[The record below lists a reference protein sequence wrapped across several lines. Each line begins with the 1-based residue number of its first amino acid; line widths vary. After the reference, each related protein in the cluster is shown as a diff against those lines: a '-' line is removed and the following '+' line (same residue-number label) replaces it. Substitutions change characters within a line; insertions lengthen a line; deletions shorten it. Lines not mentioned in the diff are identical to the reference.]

1 MKTRGAS
8 KAAETSSITKL
19 EIISNKDESKK
30 VSLLGGTDA
39 PGPRLFRM
47 MYYESILQDTIKAE
61 VIFTDTGGA
70 IDGKSVIEGL
80 PLVGTEEVNI
90 AFQDNQQN
98 KIKLNM
104 YVNKVTPID
113 EDTRKSSVQL
123 NLVSEEFLR
132 NEEGDSRLNVRF
144 DGKISDHIIKIL
156 KTFLKTKKPLDIEP
170 TSNNYNFIGNNRK
183 PYYALNWLSKTSI
196 PENAGKKG
204 SSAGFF
210 FFETSEGFKFKS
222 IDGLFAQEKN
232 KSYIYNESPDRNS
245 VLCPGNSDI
254 PAGYDGK
261 VLSHQS
267 DNTINAQS
275 KFQMGAY
282 STRLVVFDPYTC
294 RYQVIKQT
302 ADETKSGTKLGG
314 KDLPT
319 FNKRFNRDFTR
330 TTYMLSDT
338 GTLPSGS
345 SAQQISKAKEQNFE
359 IPQVLNQ
366 AIRRYNQMFAGM
378 KTITIAGDFSLH
390 AGDVIFVDAPGRNA
404 EKNDQIDKEYG
415 GLYIIADLC
424 HYVSTKETYT
434 KLNLVRDSFGRK
446 GNHTTN
452 IPL

>member
-1 MKTRGAS
+1 METKGTSKT
-8 KAAETSSITKL
+8 AETSSITKL
-19 EIISNKDESKK
+19 EITSNKDENKK
-30 VSLLGGTDA
+30 ISLLGGTNA

-61 VIFTDTGGA
+61 VIFVDTGGA
-70 IDGKSVIEGL
+70 VDGKSAIEGL
-80 PLVGTEEVNI
+80 PLVGTEEVDI
-90 AFQDNQQN
+90 AFQDNQEN
-98 KIKLNM
+98 KIKLKM

-123 NLVSEEFLR
+123 NMVSEEFIR
-132 NEEGDSRLNVRF
+132 NEEGNSRLNVRF
-144 DGKISDHIIKIL
+144 DGRISDHITKIL
-156 KTFLKTKKPLDIEP
+156 KSFLKTKKKLDIEN

-210 FFETSEGFKFKS
+210 FVETSEGFKFKS
-222 IDGLFAQEKN
+222 IDGLFAQEKK
-232 KSYIYNESPDRNS
+232 KSFIYNETPDSN
-245 VLCPGNSDI
+245 
-254 PAGYDGK
+254 GK
-261 VLSHQS
+261 VPSGYNGKILSQQA
-267 DNTINAQS
+267 DNAIDAQS

-282 STRLVVFDPYTC
+282 STRLVIFDPYTC
-294 RYQVIKQT
+294 NYQVIKQT

-319 FNKRFNRDFTR
+319 FNKKFDTDFTR
-330 TTYMLSDT
+330 TTYMLADT

-345 SAQQISKAKEQNFE
+345 SSQQISKAKEQNFE
-359 IPQVLNQ
+359 TPQVLNQ

-378 KTITIAGDFSLH
+378 QTITIAGDFSLH
-390 AGDVIFVDAPGRNA
+390 AGDVVFIDTPGRNA
-404 EKNDQIDKEYG
+404 EKNDQINKEYG

-424 HYVSTKETYT
+424 HYISTKETYT

>member
-1 MKTRGAS
+1 METKGTSKT
-8 KAAETSSITKL
+8 AETSSITKL
-19 EIISNKDESKK
+19 EITSNKDENKK
-30 VSLLGGTDA
+30 ISLLGGTNA

-61 VIFTDTGGA
+61 VIFVDTGGA
-70 IDGKSVIEGL
+70 VDGKSAIEGL
-80 PLVGTEEVNI
+80 PLVGTEEVDI
-90 AFQDNQQN
+90 AFQDNQEN
-98 KIKLNM
+98 KIKLKM

-123 NLVSEEFLR
+123 NMVSEEFIR
-132 NEEGDSRLNVRF
+132 NEEGNSRLNVRF
-144 DGKISDHIIKIL
+144 DGRISDHITKIL
-156 KTFLKTKKPLDIEP
+156 KSFLKTKKKLDIEN

-222 IDGLFAQEKN
+222 IDGLFAQEKK
-232 KSYIYNESPDRNS
+232 KSFIYNETPDSN
-245 VLCPGNSDI
+245 
-254 PAGYDGK
+254 GK
-261 VLSHQS
+261 VPSGYNGKILSQQA
-267 DNTINAQS
+267 DNAIDAQS

-282 STRLVVFDPYTC
+282 STRLVIFDPYTC
-294 RYQVIKQT
+294 NYQVIKQT

-319 FNKRFNRDFTR
+319 FNKKFDTDFTR
-330 TTYMLSDT
+330 TTYMLADT

-345 SAQQISKAKEQNFE
+345 SSQQISKAKEQNFE
-359 IPQVLNQ
+359 TPQVLNQ

-378 KTITIAGDFSLH
+378 QTITIAGDFSLH
-390 AGDVIFVDAPGRNA
+390 AGDVVFIDTPGRNA
-404 EKNDQIDKEYG
+404 EKNDQINKEYG

-424 HYVSTKETYT
+424 HYISTKETYT

>member
-1 MKTRGAS
+1 MAINGTSKT
-8 KAAETSSITKL
+8 AETSSITKL
-19 EIISNKDESKK
+19 EITSNKDESKK
-30 VSLLGGTDA
+30 ISLLGGTNA
-39 PGPRLFRM
+39 PGPRFFRL
-47 MYYESILQDTIKAE
+47 MYYESILQDTVKAE
-61 VIFTDTGGA
+61 VIFVDTGGA
-70 IDGKSVIEGL
+70 IDGKSAIEGL
-80 PLVGTEEVNI
+80 PLVGTEEVDI
-90 AFQDNQQN
+90 AFQDNQEN
-98 KIKLNM
+98 KIKLKM
-104 YVNKVTPID
+104 HVNKVTPID

-123 NLVSEEFLR
+123 NMVSEEFIR

-144 DGKISDHIIKIL
+144 DGKISDHIAKIL
-156 KTFLKTKKPLDIEP
+156 KSFLKTKKKLDIEN

-222 IDGLFAQEKN
+222 IDGLFAQEKK
-232 KSYIYNESPDRNS
+232 KSFIYNETPD
-245 VLCPGNSDI
+245 GNGQVPS
-254 PAGYDGK
+254 GYNGK
-261 VLSHQS
+261 ILSQKA

-275 KFQMGAY
+275 KFEMGAY
-282 STRLVVFDPYTC
+282 STRLVIFDPYTC
-294 RYQVIKQT
+294 KYQVIKQT

-319 FNKRFNRDFTR
+319 FNKKFNTDFTR
-330 TTYMLSDT
+330 TTYMLADT
-338 GTLPSGS
+338 GTLPSGTNS
-345 SAQQISKAKEQNFE
+345 QQISKAKEQNFE
-359 IPQVLNQ
+359 TPQVLNQ

-378 KTITIAGDFSLH
+378 QTITIAGDFSLH
-390 AGDVIFVDAPGRNA
+390 AGDVVFIDTPGRNA
-404 EKNDQIDKEYG
+404 EKDDQINKEYG

-424 HYVSTKETYT
+424 HYISTKETYT